1 MTRPAPGAPVERL
14 EMIGPLDNQPDT
26 DEVRDETPPPL
37 TGADPIPLPGQEP
50 PEHDPA
56 PGYEPL

>member
-1 MTRPAPGAPVERL
+1 
-14 EMIGPLDNQPDT
+14 MIGPLDGQPDA

-37 TGADPIPLPGQEP
+37 TGADPVPLPGQEP